1 MRFKAAAS
9 KLRSTIGDG
18 SIMPDATDQGIL
30 LPDGTPNWSAIEF
43 DLLCSR
49 CDYNLRTL
57 TLPRCPEC
65 GLTFDWVEA
74 IESTRRH
81 SVILFEHAWRVR
93 PIRSWLATTWACLW
107 PTSFWQRVSIH
118 ERVRVS
124 PLLFFLAS
132 TVISA
137 IMFLIVASQSVA
149 AVLAIFIRSTQFSPY
164 TPQPYLVR
172 THYQLDRLAMH
183 PRWPFSKWLASFD
196 YRFWLVPIGM
206 LFAILGILVI
216 LAVLQQTLTRFR
228 IRRDQLLRVVAYA
241 APAICLW
248 GCLFLIAFASLLPF
262 SSFAGPIPFVPTLSF
277 RRGWPH
283 PHGYSYLLAD
293 LTPLEVAAYLLI
305 IIAVL
310 LAIVNH
316 IGVPLRDY
324 LRLPNP
330 WRLAVIA
337 ALTAALLP
345 ASILAVLCLTIT
357 GNW

>member
-1 MRFKAAAS
+1 
-9 KLRSTIGDG
+9 
-18 SIMPDATDQGIL
+18 MPGATDQDIL
-30 LPDGTPNWSAIEF
+30 LPDGTPNWPAIDF

-65 GLTFDWVEA
+65 GLTFDWAEA

-81 SVILFEHAWRVR
+81 SDTLFEHAWNVR

-107 PTSFWQRVSIH
+107 PTTFWQRVSIH

-124 PLLFFLAS
+124 PLLFFLTS
-132 TVISA
+132 TVIGA
-137 IMFLIVASQSVA
+137 IVFLIVASQSVA
-149 AVLAIFIRSTQFSPY
+149 AILALFIGTIQFSPY

-183 PRWPFSKWLASFD
+183 PRWPFSNWLASFD

-206 LFAILGILVI
+206 FFAILGIFVI

-241 APAICLW
+241 APAICIW
-248 GCLFLIAFASLLPF
+248 GCVMLIAFAILVPF
-262 SSFAGPIPFVPTLSF
+262 SCFAGPIPFMPSIRLH
-277 RRGWPH
+277 RGWPLS
-283 PHGYSYLLAD
+283 PTNSLLLTD
-293 LTPLEVAAYLLI
+293 LAPRELASFLMMILI
-305 IIAVL
+305 
-310 LAIVNH
+310 AILSILYY

-330 WRLAVIA
+330 WRLALIA

-345 ASILAVLCLTIT
+345 ASILAALCLTIT
-357 GNW
+357 DNW